1 MKLKALQ
8 KEVARRALHMECSR
22 NNSWGKSATL
32 GVFIRNRPKISI
44 QLMKLERNGEK
55 RPETRS
61 EELIEMKE
69 GANEMVS
76 KVNKVKVPLH
86 APF

>member
-1 MKLKALQ
+1 
-8 KEVARRALHMECSR
+8 
-22 NNSWGKSATL
+22 
-32 GVFIRNRPKISI
+32 
-44 QLMKLERNGEK
+44 MKLERNGEK